1 MNKEKFDTAKYKA
14 SLVESSFYK
23 EIRDLQIKKCLELSK
38 SNIEPLEL
46 KGMMKLIATTDD
58 WEKEFENILKDRKE
72 QQEGN

>member
-14 SLVESSFYK
+14 SLVASSFYK

>member
-1 MNKEKFDTAKYKA
+1 MIYRQIEQGLNELQQLTH
-14 SLVESSFYK
+14 YK